1 MASAGINEPEDVY
14 EHDFLG
20 SPQAA
25 NRIPAK
31 RLQFLK
37 AFLMQVAWLKDVDTG
52 KQLPPAFARH
62 LISTEILGREQSQED
77 VIELLAR
84 YRDEWMAIAS
94 ERREKGYNWARLL
107 AMHEPKMEGVAHASA

>member
-1 MASAGINEPEDVY
+1 
-14 EHDFLG
+14 
-20 SPQAA
+20 
-25 NRIPAK
+25 
-31 RLQFLK
+31 
-37 AFLMQVAWLKDVDTG
+37 MQVAWLKDVDTG
-52 KQLPPAFARH
+52 KQLPPAFARQ